1 MSNEQ
6 QNTEVSQ
13 IDIDLAEI
21 LGTATGNNVITQNNN
36 NGPKSNIFKN
46 DPPKTFTAAD
56 LEGETEDQKK
66 VRLEKEEAA
75 KKAAEE
81 EKKRKEEEAAELLK
95 KNEGK
100 TAEQIIAE
108 TVSEGGG
115 GGEGAGGDDKNKGK
129 KPYSKDLLKD
139 VLGHL
144 IEKKEFFDFAP
155 EDVDNKKLEDYTKDE
170 VLELIQLN
178 LEKRDEKLKEQV
190 PVEFFNALPPE
201 FQTAFT
207 YVSNGG
213 TDIKGMLR
221 VLSETVETREL
232 DLKSEDDQEKIVYNY
247 LKSTN
252 FGTPE
257 EIEVEING
265 WKDRN
270 ELEKK
275 ATQFKPKLD
284 AMNARTVEQRLKDQ
298 EKRAELAKKQS
309 AIYMDT
315 VYKTLAPGLLGD
327 IKLDKKTQGILYNG
341 LVRPDYQSAFNG
353 APTNLL
359 GKYLEEYQFGE
370 KKDLS
375 RVAEVLWLL
384 HDREGFLN
392 KQREMGASEK
402 AKAVAKKLKSEESSK
417 NAAGNQQDDNDSEG
431 SRGTQTVKRKGPA
444 NIFK

>member
-1 MSNEQ
+1 MSNEA
-6 QNTEVSQ
+6 QNIEVSQ
-13 IDIDLAEI
+13 VDIDLAEI
-21 LGTATGNNVITQNNN
+21 LGTATGNNVMTQNDKA
-36 NGPKSNIFKN
+36 PKGNIFKN
-46 DPPKTFTAAD
+46 DTPKPFTAAD

-66 VRLEKEEAA
+66 IRLEKEAA
-75 KKAAEE
+75 DKIAAD
-81 EKKRKEEEAAELLK
+81 EKKKKEDEEAAELLK
-95 KNEGK
+95 KNGGK
-100 TAEQIIAE
+100 TAQQIIDEA
-108 TVSEGGG
+108 TNEGAAGA
-115 GGEGAGGDDKNKGK
+115 GGEGDDKNKGK

-139 VLGHL
+139 VLGDL
-144 IEKKEFFDFAP
+144 IEKKEFFDFDP
-155 EDVDNKKLEDYTKDE
+155 KDVDNKKLEDYTKEE
-170 VLELIQLN
+170 VIELIQLN

-207 YVSNGG
+207 YVTNGG
-213 TDIKGMLR
+213 TDVKGMLR
-221 VLSETVETREL
+221 VLSETVEMKEL
-232 DLKSEDDQEKIVYNY
+232 DVKSEEDQEKIAYNY
-247 LKSTN
+247 LKATN
-252 FGTPE
+252 FGSPE
-257 EIEVEING
+257 EIQEEING
-265 WKDRN
+265 WKDRS

-284 AMNARTVEQRLKDQ
+284 AMNARTVEQRVKDQ
-298 EKRAELAKKQS
+298 EKRAEVAQKQS

-315 VYKTLAPGLLGD
+315 VYKTLAPGVLGD

-417 NAAGNQQDDNDSEG
+417 NAGGGSPEDDDDSG
-431 SRGTQTVKRKGPA
+431 ASRGKQTLTRKGPA